1 MSDTNI
7 LGFHVSNP
15 SLILYIMCG
24 VPGAGKSTKAKE
36 LADGGEIY
44 STDDRIEEA
53 GDYNEFFAKMKRTK
67 NFGPLGYM
75 HKLNY
80 KNACGAMDR
89 GVNPI
94 VIDNTNLSPKEARN
108 YVEYALS
115 LGYSDDNIR
124 FIDVGIGGATAEEL
138 AERNTHGVP
147 LDKIKSMIDK
157 YNSNAPLTL
166 DKVVNRVGVTQN
178 IK

>member
-1 MSDTNI
+1 MSNTNI
-7 LGFHVSNP
+7 LGVHVSNP
-15 SLILYIMCG
+15 SHILYIMCG

-36 LADGGEIY
+36 LADGSEIY

-53 GDYNEFFAKMKRTK
+53 GDYNEFFAKMKK
-67 NFGPLGYM
+67 SGNFGPLGYM

-115 LGYSDDNIR
+115 LGYADDNIR
-124 FIDVGIGGATAEEL
+124 FIDVGTGGATAEEL
-138 AERNTHGVP
+138 ADRNTHGVP
-147 LDKIKSMIDK
+147 LDKIRIMIKK
-157 YNSNAPLTL
+157 YNANAPLTL
-166 DKVVNRVGVTQN
+166 EKVVNRVRVT
-178 IK
+178 KKL